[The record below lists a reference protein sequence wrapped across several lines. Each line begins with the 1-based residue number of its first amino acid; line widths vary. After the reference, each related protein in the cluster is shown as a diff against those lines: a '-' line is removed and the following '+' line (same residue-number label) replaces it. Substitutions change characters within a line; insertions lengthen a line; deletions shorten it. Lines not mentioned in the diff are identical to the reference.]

1 MLPDFNEE
9 TGYLP
14 PGVHYA
20 TLEEI
25 KERFGKTVRRSRLVV
40 NLDKVVR
47 QLWDAGVQEVFID
60 GSFCTA
66 TPVPNDIDG
75 YWIYIQGFDRTKV
88 DPVLLQMDIFVADPS
103 TGEAVRPMKLRYGV
117 EFFVHPLN
125 RATAS
130 GLSYPEFFSRSR
142 DGVDRGYV
150 GVIKDEKRGFMHD

>member
-1 MLPDFNEE
+1 MLPEFDYE

-14 PGVHYA
+14 PGVHNA

-25 KERFGKTVRRSRLVV
+25 KERFGKTVRRSRLVA
-40 NLDKVVR
+40 NLLVVVR
-47 QLWDAGVQEVFID
+47 QLWNAGVQEVCID

-66 TPVPNDIDG
+66 TPIPNDIDG
-75 YWIYIQGFDRTKV
+75 YWVYVQGFDRTKV

-103 TGEAVRPMKLRYGV
+103 TGQPVRPMKLRYDV

-125 RATAS
+125 RATAN

-142 DGVDRGYV
+142 DGVPRGYV
-150 GVIKDEKRGFMHD
+150 RVIKEDGRPSA